1 MSAGRLSGIPEV
13 VTGGGTVSSGSAE
26 QAINKKVLASTPI
39 TCAPVCFDPSI

>member
-13 VTGGGTVSSGSAE
+13 VTGGTVSSGSTE